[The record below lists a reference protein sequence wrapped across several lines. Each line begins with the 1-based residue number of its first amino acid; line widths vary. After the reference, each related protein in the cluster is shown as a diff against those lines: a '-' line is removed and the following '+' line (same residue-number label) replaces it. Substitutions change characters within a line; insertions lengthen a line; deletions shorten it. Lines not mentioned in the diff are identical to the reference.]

1 VDEKDAIRVV
11 LVDDHHFFRQGLRS
25 LLREHGFE
33 IAGEATSGEAAI
45 GLTLEVQP
53 DVVVMD
59 LHMPGISGVEA
70 TRRLSE
76 RGSSARILVL
86 TVSTADADVVE
97 AMVAGACGY
106 LLKDTA
112 PDQIAAG
119 VRAAAA
125 GESML
130 SASVAAQLVDRARDV
145 PPAPQDAVDLS
156 EREIEVLR
164 LICAGRSDQQIAD
177 ELVVS
182 VDAVKSTLRALF
194 EVFGVDALPQNQKR
208 ASLALQALRTGV
220 ITRRDL

>member
-1 VDEKDAIRVV
+1 MDEKGAIRVV
-11 LVDDHHFFRQGLRS
+11 LVDDHHLFRQGLRM
-25 LLREHGFE
+25 LLEEHGFE
-33 IAGEATSGEAAI
+33 IAGEATSGETAV
-45 GLTLEVQP
+45 GLALEVEP

-59 LHMPGISGVEA
+59 LHMPRMSGVEA

-86 TVSTADADVVE
+86 TVSTADSDVVE

-106 LLKDTA
+106 LLKDTP

-130 SASVAAQLVDRARDV
+130 SASVAARLIDRVRDA
-145 PPAPQDAVDLS
+145 PPALPEAVDLS

-164 LICAGRSDQQIAD
+164 LIAEGCDNAQIA
-177 ELVVS
+177 EQLVISPMTAKNHVS
-182 VDAVKSTLRALF
+182 NILAKLGVESRVQAAIYAVRAGM
-194 EVFGVDALPQNQKR
+194 V
-208 ASLALQALRTGV
+208 
-220 ITRRDL
+220 

>member
-1 VDEKDAIRVV
+1 VDEKGAIRIV
-11 LVDDHHFFRQGLRS
+11 LVDDHHLFRQGLRS
-25 LLREHGFE
+25 LLEEHGFE
-33 IAGEATSGEAAI
+33 IAGEATSGVAAV
-45 GLTLEVQP
+45 GLALEVEP

-86 TVSTADADVVE
+86 TVSTADSDVVQ

-106 LLKDTA
+106 LLKDTS

-119 VRAAAA
+119 VRAAAV

-130 SASVAAQLVDRARDV
+130 SASVAAQLIDRVRG
-145 PPAPQDAVDLS
+145 APLELPDAVDLS

-164 LICAGRSDQQIAD
+164 LIAQGRDNAQIA
-177 ELVVS
+177 ERLVISPTTAKNHVS
-182 VDAVKSTLRALF
+182 NILAKLGVQSRVQAAIYAVRAGM
-194 EVFGVDALPQNQKR
+194 V
-208 ASLALQALRTGV
+208 
-220 ITRRDL
+220 

>member
-1 VDEKDAIRVV
+1 VDERGSIRVV

-25 LLREHGFE
+25 VLRDHGFA

-45 GLTLEVQP
+45 GLTLELEP

-106 LLKDTA
+106 LLKDTS

-130 SASVAAQLVDRARDV
+130 SASVAAQLVDRIREV
-145 PPAPQDAVDLS
+145 PPAPSDAVDLS
-156 EREIEVLR
+156 AREIEVLR
-164 LICAGRSDQQIAD
+164 LIAQGRDNAQIA
-177 ELVVS
+177 ERLLISPMTAKNHVS
-182 VDAVKSTLRALF
+182 NILAKLGVESRVQAAIYAVRAGM
-194 EVFGVDALPQNQKR
+194 V
-208 ASLALQALRTGV
+208 
-220 ITRRDL
+220 

>member
-1 VDEKDAIRVV
+1 MDEKGAIRVV
-11 LVDDHHFFRQGLRS
+11 LVDDHHLFRQGLRI
-25 LLREHGFE
+25 LLEEHGFE
-33 IAGEATSGEAAI
+33 IAGEATSGETAVRLA
-45 GLTLEVQP
+45 LEVEP

-59 LHMPGISGVEA
+59 LHMPRMSGVEA

-86 TVSTADADVVE
+86 TVSTADSDVVE

-106 LLKDTA
+106 LLKDTP

-130 SASVAAQLVDRARDV
+130 SASVAARLIDRVRDAR
-145 PPAPQDAVDLS
+145 PALPEAVALS

-164 LICAGRSDQQIAD
+164 LIAEGCDNAQIA
-177 ELVVS
+177 EQLVISPMTAKNHVS
-182 VDAVKSTLRALF
+182 NILAKLGVESRVQAAIYAVRAGM
-194 EVFGVDALPQNQKR
+194 V
-208 ASLALQALRTGV
+208 
-220 ITRRDL
+220 

>member
-45 GLTLEVQP
+45 GLTLELEP

-86 TVSTADADVVE
+86 TVSTADADIVE

-112 PDQIAAG
+112 PVQIAAG

-130 SASVAAQLVDRARDV
+130 SAPVAAQLIDRARGAPRA
-145 PPAPQDAVDLS
+145 PPDAVDLS

-164 LICAGRSDQQIAD
+164 LIAQGRDNAQIA
-177 ELVVS
+177 ERLLISPTTAKNHVS
-182 VDAVKSTLRALF
+182 NILAKLGVKSRVQAAIYAVRAGM
-194 EVFGVDALPQNQKR
+194 V
-208 ASLALQALRTGV
+208 
-220 ITRRDL
+220 